1 VSDSYGIAMEKS
13 LRELAARVGVADF
26 VFKPV
31 DRRKGAAM
39 REIGDFLLW
48 VGRSVAVVSVKTRHP
63 HSRVAET
70 DFRKRR
76 WLETNIEDARGQ
88 IGGVVR
94 NLCNLRP
101 GELVLE
107 SERGVRVTWDPA
119 IVAGFVGVV
128 IVDADT
134 PSDVF
139 TPPAMNDPV
148 PTIAVL
154 ARDWDFLH
162 QVLPSTTGIINYV
175 AARHRQFPAVP
186 LGAEPDVFALMA
198 ENEGSGE
205 PIVIPDKG
213 LPHGYWREVR
223 EREPK
228 LFFGSLP
235 AHRFARIIDTMIEG
249 AVDSDPEFSDMA
261 SPTDY
266 MHIVEFLDRIPML
279 HRIQVGESILQ
290 VCEQVSK
297 SGGYKS
303 RLMGFPHGLM
313 VFVSDSGPRQARAEF
328 LRDLTFARHSQALDA
343 GARKSLVTAG
353 VATEPLPTPR
363 RSHDF
368 IFVSGGIRSDREWR
382 AHVDERFGTPDLAEF
397 VEMWEVSLSP
407 EGQTG

>member
-1 VSDSYGIAMEKS
+1 VSDSYGIAMEKT

-63 HSRVAET
+63 DSRVAET

-94 NLCNLRP
+94 NLRNLRP

-107 SERGVRVTWDPA
+107 SERGVRVPWDSA
-119 IVAGFVGVV
+119 MVAGFVAVV

-139 TPPAMNDPV
+139 VPPVMNDPV

-154 ARDWDFLH
+154 APDWDFLH
-162 QVLPSTTGIINYV
+162 QVLPSTTGIINYA
-175 AARHRQFPAVP
+175 AARQWQIPAIP

-205 PIVIPDKG
+205 PIVIPDEG
-213 LPHGYWREVR
+213 LPHGYWWEVR
-223 EREPK
+223 EREPE
-228 LFFGSLP
+228 LFFDSLP
-235 AHRFARIIDTMIEG
+235 EHRFARIIDTMIEG
-249 AVDSDPEFSDMA
+249 AADSDPEFSDTA

-279 HRIQVGESILQ
+279 LRIQVGKSILH
-290 VCEQVSK
+290 VCEQVGK
-297 SGGYKS
+297 TGGYKS
-303 RLMGFPHGLM
+303 RLMGLPHGLM
-313 VFVSDSGPRQARAEF
+313 VFISHSGPRQARTEF
-328 LRDLTFARHSQALDA
+328 LRSVSFARHSQALDA
-343 GARKSLVTAG
+343 GARKSLVTLG
-353 VATEPLPTPR
+353 VATEPLPTPG

-368 IFVSGGIRSDREWR
+368 MIISGGIRSDREWQDQL
-382 AHVDERFGTPDLAEF
+382 DEMFGTPDLTAF
-397 VEMWEVSLSP
+397 VEMWKASLPP
-407 EGQTG
+407 EAQTG